1 MRKLHLWAF
10 ALTALAA
17 LSLVAAAC
25 GDDDSS
31 GGANNTTPSASGSSP
46 TSGGNGGGGS
56 SGGGGTSSASGS
68 SGHDALKK
76 AATDLTKTT
85 YKVTYDIKGND
96 PKTGALNGTFT
107 LISKPPRSVFSVT
120 GTDQGSIIV
129 IEDGTYTFLC
139 IEAEGA
145 KNCLKSKSQATN
157 SALPLPTLFNVDN
170 IVKNIS
176 NDPGTIVKDAKSQK
190 IAGRD
195 GKCYEVTS
203 KQGTGTI
210 CIAPNEGIVLLIDGT
225 FSGAKMQLT
234 AKEYSS
240 APADKDF
247 EPPYQVTD
255 ISN

>member
-31 GGANNTTPSASGSSP
+31 GGASTNTPSSSSGSPGASGTSGSSA
-46 TSGGNGGGGS
+46 
-56 SGGGGTSSASGS
+56 ASGL
-68 SGHDALKK
+68 DALKK
-76 AATDLTKTT
+76 AATDLAKTT
-85 YKVTYDIKGND
+85 YKLTYEIKGND
-96 PKTGALNGTFT
+96 PKTGALDGTFT
-107 LISKPPRSVFSVT
+107 LISKPPRSVFAVT
-120 GTDQGSIIV
+120 SSDGNIV
-129 IEDGTYTFLC
+129 VIDDGTYSYLC
-139 IEAEGA
+139 IDAEGQ
-145 KNCLKSKSQATN
+145 KNCLKSKSEGGS
-157 SALPLPTLFNVDN
+157 SAMPLPTLFNVDD

-176 NDPGTIVKDAKSQK
+176 DDASTTVKDAKSRK

-203 KQGTGTI
+203 KEGTGTL
-210 CIAPNEGIVLLIDGT
+210 CIDPKDGIVLLIDGT
-225 FSGAKMQLT
+225 FSGSRMTLT

-240 APADKDF
+240 TPADKDF
-247 EPPYQVTD
+247 EPPYPVTD